1 MHDEPAVTDIVPR
14 HIGIVLSLVQLPV
27 QRVRDIPLPPR
38 HQSAAA
44 YEVNSQPAS
53 RPREDPHAHVQAV
66 RLILCLRRVLIVRS
80 HDIMGAVGLD
90 QREVL
95 GDAHATEMQHPDAV
109 HLCHLSLCLLND
121 RQRMPV
127 NGEGLTPVSEHL
139 DVLSNVLGVALDI
152 ARRPTLQQL
161 LEETIGDE
169 VILVGYI
176 VCGLCV

>member
-1 MHDEPAVTDIVPR
+1 
-14 HIGIVLSLVQLPV
+14 
-27 QRVRDIPLPPR
+27 
-38 HQSAAA
+38 
-44 YEVNSQPAS
+44 
-53 RPREDPHAHVQAV
+53 
-66 RLILCLRRVLIVRS
+66 
-80 HDIMGAVGLD
+80 MGAVGLD

-95 GDAHATEMQHPDAV
+95 GDAHASEMQHPDAV

-139 DVLSNVLGVALDI
+139 DVLSNVLCFALDI
-152 ARRPTLQQL
+152 ARRPSLQQL

-176 VCGLCV
+176 VCGLCI